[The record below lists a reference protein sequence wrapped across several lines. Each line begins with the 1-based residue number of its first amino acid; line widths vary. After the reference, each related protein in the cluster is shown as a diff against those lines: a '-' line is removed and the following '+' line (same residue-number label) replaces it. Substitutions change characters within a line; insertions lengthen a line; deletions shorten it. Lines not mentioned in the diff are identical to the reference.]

1 MTHVPF
7 CLTYIRAKK
16 VFSGFLEKG
25 EILDAVYFFR
35 QPLDLISGEGGGGEA
50 KKALMCGVE
59 GGEKASSIRPQGVV
73 KKRGRE
79 EGWNF
84 CLFPSVWEGEG
95 GVVGAFVSE
104 TFRCRSS
111 RLLHLLPL
119 QAVPAMI
126 DVR

>member
-7 CLTYIRAKK
+7 CLTLYIRAKK
-16 VFSGFLEKG
+16 VFSGFLEKR

-73 KKRGRE
+73 KKEKEKGGGISVYFQVFGRGKGGCR
-79 EGWNF
+79 GF
-84 CLFPSVWEGEG
+84 C
-95 GVVGAFVSE
+95 
-104 TFRCRSS
+104 
-111 RLLHLLPL
+111 
-119 QAVPAMI
+119 
-126 DVR
+126 